1 VRRTVTGFVLGYHGC
16 DKSVAEQLLAGAPF
30 EFSTNNYD
38 WLGAGAYFWE
48 NDPLRAMRWAEKL
61 KGRPSKSGK
70 TITEPAIVG
79 AVIDL
84 GLCLDLTTQP
94 SLDVI
99 RTAYDGLAKLH
110 DIAKETL
117 PKNVDEL
124 RRPLDCAV
132 LNYLY
137 ESMPEP
143 KFQTVRGMFV
153 EGGELYP
160 GAFIQRETHVQIAV
174 RDLSCIQG
182 VFRPSIT
189 AP

>member
-1 VRRTVTGFVLGYHGC
+1 MRRTVTGFVLGYHGC
-16 DKSVAEQLLAGAPF
+16 DRSIAEKLLAGSPF
-30 EFSTNNYD
+30 EASTNNYD

-61 KGRPSKSGK
+61 RDRPGK
-70 TITEPAIVG
+70 NGKIKDPTVVG

-84 GLCLDLTTQP
+84 GLCLDLTTQS

-99 RTAYDGLAKLH
+99 RTAYDGLVTVSEVAKQ
-110 DIAKETL
+110 AL
-117 PKNVDEL
+117 PENIDEL

-132 LNYLY
+132 INYLY
-137 ESMPEP
+137 ESLPEP

-153 EGGELYP
+153 EGGPLYP

-182 VFRPSIT
+182 VFRPSV
-189 AP
+189 